1 MRSGRSR
8 RGNQIDLSPHLGAGE
23 ATRLAAAMHGNAD
36 KLELSLRESLAIWL
50 VCHLASAF
58 EPEMRCLLGLG

>member
-8 RGNQIDLSPHLGAGE
+8 RGNQIDLSLHLGAGE
-23 ATRLAAAMHGNAD
+23 AIRLAAAVHGKVD
-36 KLELSLRESLAIWL
+36 KLKRSLHESLAIWL

-58 EPEMRCLLGLG
+58 EPEIRCL